1 MRGTLTATRLL
12 TLLLFLTLV
21 AICSFWALQI
31 LAPRPA
37 IAPSASIGDTST
49 AANLTPAITL
59 FGSRT
64 ATAGLPEAS
73 SNIQVSGVA
82 EAGPNGVVIL
92 SVDGKPGIAYSVNE
106 SITEGTTVKSVGL
119 DKVVLLQRGRLLE
132 LKTPDRA
139 SRDVLSSGNGKPR
152 TSSESTAAPVSTRPV
167 APPPLPPAAR
177 VAPPQL
183 QAPAPPQQQ
192 QLQSQQL
199 QQQLQQQQQQI
210 QQQQQLQQ
218 QQQMQQ
224 QQVQQQQ
231 QFDQQQQLQQQ
242 QQQLQGQPQ
251 QQSPQ
256 QLQGQVNPQLQG
268 MPGQTGSQVM
278 QGGPQSGGAS
288 LPATVSGQQ
297 QIAPG
302 QQAVPQYQGV
312 TGQPGIQ

>member
-1 MRGTLTATRLL
+1 MRGSLTATRLL

-21 AICSFWALQI
+21 AVCSFWALQI

-49 AANLTPAITL
+49 TANLTPAITL

-92 SVDGKPGIAYSVNE
+92 SVDGKPGVAYSVNE
-106 SITEGTTVKSVGL
+106 TINEGTTVKSVGL

-132 LKTPDRA
+132 LKAPDRA

-152 TSSESTAAPVSTRPV
+152 TSSESTAPPVSTRPV

-177 VAPPQL
+177 AAPPQL
-183 QAPAPPQQQ
+183 QPPAPPQQQ

-199 QQQLQQQQQQI
+199 QQHLQQQQQI
-210 QQQQQLQQ
+210 QQQQQQQ
-218 QQQMQQ
+218 QVQQ

-231 QFDQQQQLQQQ
+231 QQFEQQQQLQQQ
-242 QQQLQGQPQ
+242 GQQQP

-256 QLQGQVNPQLQG
+256 QLQGQVNPQFQG
-268 MPGQTGSQVM
+268 MPGQAGSQAM
-278 QGGPQSGGAS
+278 QGAPQSGAS

-297 QIAPG
+297 QVAPG

>member
-1 MRGTLTATRLL
+1 MRGSLTATRLL

-21 AICSFWALQI
+21 AVCSFWALQI

-49 AANLTPAITL
+49 TANLTPAITL

-64 ATAGLPEAS
+64 ATAGLPEAAT
-73 SNIQVSGVA
+73 NIQVSGVA

-92 SVDGKPGIAYSVNE
+92 SVDGKPGVAYSVNE
-106 SITEGTTVKSVGL
+106 TINEGTTVKSVGL

-139 SRDVLSSGNGKPR
+139 SRDVLSSGNGKFR

-177 VAPPQL
+177 APPTQL
-183 QAPAPPQQQ
+183 QPPAPPQQQ

-199 QQQLQQQQQQI
+199 QQHLQQQQQQI
-210 QQQQQLQQ
+210 QQ

-231 QFDQQQQLQQQ
+231 QQFEQQQQPQPQLQ
-242 QQQLQGQPQ
+242 QQQLQGQQQP

-256 QLQGQVNPQLQG
+256 QLQGQVNPQFQG
-268 MPGQTGSQVM
+268 MPGQAGSQAM
-278 QGGPQSGGAS
+278 QGAPQSGAS

-297 QIAPG
+297 QVAPG